1 MGTLSVCFSD
11 TYDWDFLG
19 ESVGR
24 NESGTLVSLARS
36 SQQWG
41 LRYAKRVGG
50 EPMQCGFPET

>member
-1 MGTLSVCFSD
+1 MGTLSDCFSH
-11 TYDWDFLG
+11 TCDWDLLG

-24 NESGTLVSLARS
+24 KESGTSVLLARR

-50 EPMQCGFPET
+50 EPTKCGFPET